1 MIIINH
7 FYYLYVYGFMGT
19 PAVWRFIGHTF
30 GVRVQKVQKVQRVQ
44 RVQRRW
50 YRPVGRCLCFA
61 KAYPHRSADLLPKEG
76 GCITCLPSLRHSHS
90 ERKRRIFV
98 HADSVSSTDKYKSAG
113 IGRLSRSP
121 LFRGQNRPLCAFL
134 RRTADSR

>member
-44 RVQRRW
+44 RVQR
-50 YRPVGRCLCFA
+50 GRLTA
-61 KAYPHRSADLLPKEG
+61 LRAEG
-76 GCITCLPSLRHSHS
+76 C
-90 ERKRRIFV
+90 
-98 HADSVSSTDKYKSAG
+98 
-113 IGRLSRSP
+113 GRLSAAGCVRWRS
-121 LFRGQNRPLCAFL
+121 RGNGLSGRGLWWRL
-134 RRTADSR
+134 RRNF